1 MSITRRDFMEI
12 AALGG
17 LAVNAATGAAVD
29 TKTGMPTRI
38 LGKTGARVSILA
50 FGCGSRF
57 LMYKEEDKALEAL
70 NRALNLG
77 ITYIDTAYGYG
88 NGESETRVGKVLKA
102 RGGKQ
107 GLWLATKV
115 NVRDADGA
123 MRIIEG
129 SLKRLQVPQVDLI
142 HVHALG
148 GEDDL
153 AKAEAKDGV
162 INLLYKLRSQK
173 VTRFI
178 GVTCHADPLVL
189 QKALEHNDFD
199 CTQMALNAARQGQAK
214 LAPGRH
220 DHFETTA
227 LVTAKK
233 KNMGVTAMKVFAQEK
248 LLGGAPVEKL
258 IRYSMSLP
266 VAAAVIGM
274 PSLAMIEENIR
285 IAKGFQPL
293 SHPEMESLSHEL
305 ATRYKAAIDRHFADH
320 QDC

>member
-1 MSITRRDFMEI
+1 
-12 AALGG
+12 
-17 LAVNAATGAAVD
+17 
-29 TKTGMPTRI
+29 MPTRI

-50 FGCGSRF
+50 FGSGSRF

-102 RGGKQ
+102 RGGKK

-148 GEDDL
+148 DENDL

-173 VTRFI
+173 VTRFM

-189 QKALEHNDFD
+189 QKAIEHNDFD
-199 CTQMALNAARQGQAK
+199 CTQMALNAARQGMAK
-214 LAPGRH
+214 LAPGRK
-220 DHFETTA
+220 DAFEATA
-227 LVTAKK
+227 LVAAKR
-233 KNMGVTAMKVFAQEK
+233 KNMGVTAMKIFAQEK

-258 IRYSMSLP
+258 VRYSMSLP

-274 PSLAMIEENIR
+274 PTLPMLEENIR
-285 IAKGFQPL
+285 IAKAFKPL
-293 SHPEMESLSHEL
+293 SHSEMESLSQEL
-305 ATRYKAAIDRHFADH
+305 AGKYKVAIDRHFADH
-320 QDC
+320 EDC

>member
-1 MSITRRDFMEI
+1 MRVTRRDFMEV
-12 AALGG
+12 AGLSG
-17 LAVNAATGAAVD
+17 LAVNAAMAAEAD
-29 TKTGMPTRI
+29 PKTGMPTRI
-38 LGKTGARVSILA
+38 LGRTGARVSILA
-50 FGCGSRF
+50 FGSGSRF

-70 NRALNLG
+70 NRAIERG

-148 GEDDL
+148 DDNDL
-153 AKAEAKDGV
+153 ARAEAHGGV

-178 GVTCHADPLVL
+178 GVTCHQDPLVL

-199 CTQMALNAARQGQAK
+199 CTQMALNAARQGQAR
-214 LAPGRH
+214 LAPGRS

-227 LVTAKK
+227 LVTARK
-233 KNMGVTAMKVFAQEK
+233 KNMGVTAMKIFAQDK

-266 VAAAVIGM
+266 VASAVIGM
-274 PSLAMIEENIR
+274 PTLAMLDENID
-285 IAKGFQPL
+285 IAKAFRPL
-293 SHPEMESLSHEL
+293 SNSEMENLSREL
-305 ATRYKAAIDRHFADH
+305 AGRYKVAIDRHFADH
-320 QDC
+320 RDC